1 MGCRFNGD
9 NTPFDKKSRL
19 NSQLKFF
26 GCKSKRFISV
36 YAKKPRILVKPK
48 SSRADIIRFSAGE
61 RELEAMQREVM
72 QREVMHAQLEIQAAQ
87 LQTQAGQWHYY
98 KNL

>member
-26 GCKSKRFISV
+26 GCESKRFISV

-61 RELEAMQREVM
+61 RALEAM

-87 LQTQAGQWHYY
+87 LQTQAGQRHYY
-98 KNL
+98 KHL

>member
-1 MGCRFNGD
+1 MWEIIGCAVAVEAGKRKRKKNQRMTTNQSRFNCD
-9 NTPFDKKSRL
+9 SRPFDKKSRL

-48 SSRADIIRFSAGE
+48 THLHMMTI
-61 RELEAMQREVM
+61 
-72 QREVMHAQLEIQAAQ
+72 
-87 LQTQAGQWHYY
+87 
-98 KNL
+98 